1 MIESKMES
9 FLYHKKKVYYRGIMW
24 MGYFMSHQKTILLRE
39 EEEEEEARPVTVQR
53 VQQTWL
59 MFFQLL
65 YPQLSSPWQ
74 SPNNPSLYKLML
86 QSLRRFRLKSFQSRP
101 PLTLVGSHLQGSH
114 VLLY

>member
-1 MIESKMES
+1 MWIIIFHES
-9 FLYHKKKVYYRGIMW
+9 FAARRG
-24 MGYFMSHQKTILLRE
+24 GGRR
-39 EEEEEEARPVTVQR
+39 EEEARAQPVTVQR

-86 QSLRRFRLKSFQSRP
+86 QSLHRFRLKSFQSRP
-101 PLTLVGSHLQGSH
+101 PLTLVGSHLEGNH
-114 VLLY
+114 GLFY